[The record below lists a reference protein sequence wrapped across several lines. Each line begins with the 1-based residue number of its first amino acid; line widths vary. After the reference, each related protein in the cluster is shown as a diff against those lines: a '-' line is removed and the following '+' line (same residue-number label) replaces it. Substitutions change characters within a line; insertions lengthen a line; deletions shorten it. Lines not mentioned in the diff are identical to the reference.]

1 MIATRDS
8 RLVWR
13 VVGTLFALLS
23 SALWG
28 TSDFLG
34 GTASRRLPLVGVV
47 ASSEVFGLIGL
58 LTAAAVT
65 SSFGSPT
72 GYLKWAVLGAVASTG
87 GILAFYEALST
98 GTMGVVAPIAA
109 LGVVVPVVFG
119 IGQGDRPNA
128 LQGAGVVV
136 AILGVVLASGPELR
150 PTDETSRRMAARPLL
165 LAVVAAVGFG
175 FVFVAIDHGARYST
189 VMTLIAMRSTC
200 LLLLMVIAAITGWK
214 NLKVGLRDLPM
225 LAAIGGFD
233 VSANAAFGYASRHGL
248 LSLVSVL
255 SSLYPAIT
263 VVLARS
269 VHSERLTRV
278 QLAGVCGALAGVAL
292 IASAGAT

>member
-1 MIATRDS
+1 
-8 RLVWR
+8 
-13 VVGTLFALLS
+13 
-23 SALWG
+23 
-28 TSDFLG
+28 
-34 GTASRRLPLVGVV
+34 
-47 ASSEVFGLIGL
+47 
-58 LTAAAVT
+58 
-65 SSFGSPT
+65 
-72 GYLKWAVLGAVASTG
+72 
-87 GILAFYEALST
+87 
-98 GTMGVVAPIAA
+98 
-109 LGVVVPVVFG
+109 
-119 IGQGDRPNA
+119 
-128 LQGAGVVV
+128 
-136 AILGVVLASGPELR
+136 
-150 PTDETSRRMAARPLL
+150 MAARPLL

-175 FVFVAIDHGARYST
+175 FGFVAIDHGARYST

-200 LLLLMVIAAITGWK
+200 LLFLMVIAAITGWK

>member
-1 MIATRDS
+1 
-8 RLVWR
+8 
-13 VVGTLFALLS
+13 VGTLFALLS

-47 ASSEVFGLIGL
+47 AGSEVFGLIGL
-58 LTAAAVT
+58 FAAATVT
-65 SSFGSPT
+65 GSFGAST
-72 GYLKWAVLGAVASTG
+72 GYVEWGLLGAIASSG
-87 GILAFYEALST
+87 GILAFYEALAT

-109 LGVVVPVVFG
+109 LGVAVPVIVG

-128 LQGAGVVV
+128 LQGTGVAI

-150 PTDETSRRMAARPLL
+150 STEKSRAVAARPLL

-175 FVFVAIDHGARYST
+175 FVFVAIDHGARSST
-189 VMTLIAMRSTC
+189 VMTLIVMRSAC
-200 LLLLMVIAAITGWK
+200 LVIMVVLAARTRFDS
-214 NLKVGLRDLPM
+214 LKVGVRNLPL
-225 LAAIGGFD
+225 LAVIGGFD
-233 VSANAAFGYASRHGL
+233 VSANASFGYASRHGL
-248 LSLVSVL
+248 LSLVAVL
-255 SSLYPAIT
+255 SSLYPAVT
-263 VVLARS
+263 VILARS
-269 VHSERLTRV
+269 VHSERLSRV